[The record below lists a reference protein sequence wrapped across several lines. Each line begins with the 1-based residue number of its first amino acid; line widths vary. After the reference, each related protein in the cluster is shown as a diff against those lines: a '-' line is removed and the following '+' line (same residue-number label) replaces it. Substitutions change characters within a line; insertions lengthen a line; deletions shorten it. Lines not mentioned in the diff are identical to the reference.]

1 MARPSKSSR
10 VLKGVLPD
18 IIPLMN
24 KYEVMLHRRMK
35 KLHTSAHLSD
45 VGPESEMHHLHV
57 EAMEYRMG
65 VRISTYLL
73 LLTLATFFLFN
84 NTSKYF
90 LTLLFDIYIY
100 IFIRN

>member
-10 VLKGVLPD
+10 VLNGVLPD

-35 KLHTSAHLSD
+35 KLHTSAHRSD

-65 VRISTYLL
+65 VRISTYSL
-73 LLTLATFFLFN
+73 LLTLTYFLPIQQHQQ
-84 NTSKYF
+84 YF
-90 LTLLFDIYIY
+90 LTYYLYHSKLGPD
-100 IFIRN
+100 